1 MIECWYAYSIL
12 LLLSPMMNTL
22 SFQMGQLYVDQKLYP
37 TAEKY
42 CEQGLRIFQI
52 NVEVNQL
59 DIATCMH
66 KLGVIKEAL
75 LDDETKALLN
85 VTFKAST
92 FLRAAVAS
100 RITSQWHAA
109 YTMLGPFI

>member
-1 MIECWYAYSIL
+1 
-12 LLLSPMMNTL
+12 
-22 SFQMGQLYVDQKLYP
+22 
-37 TAEKY
+37 
-42 CEQGLRIFQI
+42 
-52 NVEVNQL
+52 
-59 DIATCMH
+59 MH